1 MEASVAGQFRGSRSA
16 ASHMATLQTWDI
28 LCRETGAQ
36 RHRQQRKL
44 SPCIKIE
51 MGSYLNLA
59 GEIGVWPLLRRMCC
73 STHQCPKK
81 VGKGQGSVGGGGWGT
96 EKKSNS
102 KIHGLKPTE
111 RGSAEGFCES
121 SECSLL
127 RPQAMTHY
135 RLLEVVWQNAGAER
149 KGNPSSNQSRRY
161 NCHGLI
167 DRQAMETCSVVVAAT
182 VIVTIVNI
190 RVNNRKSGWW
200 VLGVMPSRMV
210 RGSHALFHLV
220 HTTSPWDRDC

>member
-1 MEASVAGQFRGSRSA
+1 
-16 ASHMATLQTWDI
+16 
-28 LCRETGAQ
+28 
-36 RHRQQRKL
+36 
-44 SPCIKIE
+44 

-81 VGKGQGSVGGGGWGT
+81 VGKGSAGGGT
-96 EKKSNS
+96 EKKPNS
-102 KIHGLKPTE
+102 KIHGLKPIE

-135 RLLEVVWQNAGAER
+135 CLLEVVRRNAGAER
-149 KGNPSSNQSRRY
+149 KGNQSSNQSHRY
-161 NCHGLI
+161 NRHGLI

-182 VIVTIVNI
+182 VIVTIINI

-200 VLGVMPSRMV
+200 VLRVMPSRMV

-220 HTTSPWDRDC
+220 LTTSP